1 MAFCIASTCNIPSG
15 AIFQHRQRLVSK
27 TPTSK
32 ISVKKQLQCIANP
45 ELSTSTV
52 VRRSGNYKPCIFNE
66 DYLPKLTNEYTGEA
80 YRKKAEK
87 LTEEVRMII
96 NSMDNPLDQLEL
108 IDNLQRL
115 GVANHFEREIKNIL
129 DRVHNISDH
138 KWKKGNLYATSLE
151 FRLLRKHGYYI
162 TEEVFESFKD
172 KTGSFSAC
180 VSDDVKAILSFY
192 EASFYGLEGE
202 SMMQEAWEFSSKH
215 LKDLDEKDVDQN
227 LVPLVEHALELPLHW
242 WAPRFET
249 KWFIDSYERREDKNH
264 LLLELA
270 KVDFNILQGIHQ
282 EELKDTLRWWEN
294 TGLREL
300 TFARINFIPA
310 YLWGLGVAFQPQ
322 YSYCR
327 KFVAKA
333 VALITLIDDIYDVY
347 GTLPELELLTDAIT
361 RWDIKAMKQLP
372 SYMKTSFL
380 SLFNF
385 VNEVAHHV
393 LKEKNSDVSMTLI
406 KMWKDMAQAQ
416 ITEARWYHDQY
427 KPTLDEYLNNAYIS
441 VTGPIMATLSYISSA
456 NPILEKDLEFLE
468 SNPDIIKWS
477 STAFRLQD
485 DLGTSPDE
493 MKRGDVPKAIQCYM
507 NDTGCSEEVAREYI
521 KDLTRKIWKKIN
533 VYRAATNCPLPQPI
547 VEMIINLL
555 RTSHYFYRH
564 GDGHGGGGQEIKDV
578 MLSSLFQPIP
588 LSEIK

>member
-27 TPTSK
+27 TPTSR

-66 DYLPKLTNEYTGEA
+66 DYLPKLTNEYTVVMGEA

-115 GVANHFEREIKNIL
+115 GVAYHFEREIKNIL

-151 FRLLRKHGYYI
+151 FRLLRQHGYYV
-162 TEEVFESFKD
+162 TEEVFESFRD

-180 VSDDVKAILSFY
+180 VCDDVKAILSFY

-215 LKDLDEKDVDQN
+215 LKDLDYKDVDQN

-242 WAPRFET
+242 WAPRLET

-264 LLLELA
+264 LLLEFA

-282 EELKDTLRWWEN
+282 EDLKDTLRSV
-294 TGLREL
+294 TL
-300 TFARINFIPA
+300 
-310 YLWGLGVAFQPQ
+310 PQ
-322 YSYCR
+322 LFYSYCR

-333 VALITLIDDIYDVY
+333 IALITVIDDIYDVY

-361 RWDIKAMKQLP
+361 R
-372 SYMKTSFL
+372 
-380 SLFNF
+380 
-385 VNEVAHHV
+385 
-393 LKEKNSDVSMTLI
+393 
-406 KMWKDMAQAQ
+406 
-416 ITEARWYHDQY
+416 
-427 KPTLDEYLNNAYIS
+427 
-441 VTGPIMATLSYISSA
+441 
-456 NPILEKDLEFLE
+456 
-468 SNPDIIKWS
+468 
-477 STAFRLQD
+477 
-485 DLGTSPDE
+485 
-493 MKRGDVPKAIQCYM
+493 
-507 NDTGCSEEVAREYI
+507 
-521 KDLTRKIWKKIN
+521 
-533 VYRAATNCPLPQPI
+533 
-547 VEMIINLL
+547 
-555 RTSHYFYRH
+555 
-564 GDGHGGGGQEIKDV
+564 
-578 MLSSLFQPIP
+578 
-588 LSEIK
+588 